1 MKKLLVIICVLL
13 IIFVGMYI
21 YKINSNQDN
30 VTAQEVQNIQ
40 DYIKKIYMWKEV
52 TGEALPEFDDIN
64 EAPDNWLWE
73 VVKKD
78 LEDYELTYEQ
88 IQQKSEELFGNNFSK
103 AFPKDGTDYMWF
115 DEETNKYYSTG
126 IGLDSQED
134 SFFINKIDKTND
146 GYQVEIAEYIVD
158 YSEYTSVENEE
169 MSNQDIQ
176 KNQSDNEAEEI
187 IEPGY
192 NIYIKNLDGNVIQTV
207 KSTESESQIIEIVKE
222 NIDKFS
228 KKTVKLIKDTNNNIY
243 VRQVERN
250 KWNKWD
256 VDNLSH
262 IIVENCQK
270 LSKE

>member
-30 VTAQEVQNIQ
+30 VTAQEVQ
-40 DYIKKIYMWKEV
+40 
-52 TGEALPEFDDIN
+52 
-64 EAPDNWLWE
+64 NWLWE

-169 MSNQDIQ
+169 MANQDIQ
-176 KNQSDNEAEEI
+176 KNQSDNQSDEI

-262 IIVENCQK
+262 IVVENCQK

>member
-1 MKKLLVIICVLL
+1 
-13 IIFVGMYI
+13 
-21 YKINSNQDN
+21 
-30 VTAQEVQNIQ
+30 
-40 DYIKKIYMWKEV
+40 
-52 TGEALPEFDDIN
+52 
-64 EAPDNWLWE
+64 
-73 VVKKD
+73 
-78 LEDYELTYEQ
+78 
-88 IQQKSEELFGNNFSK
+88 
-103 AFPKDGTDYMWF
+103 
-115 DEETNKYYSTG
+115 
-126 IGLDSQED
+126 
-134 SFFINKIDKTND
+134 
-146 GYQVEIAEYIVD
+146 
-158 YSEYTSVENEE
+158 

-176 KNQSDNEAEEI
+176 KNQLDNEAEEI

-250 KWNKWD
+250 KWD

-262 IIVENCQK
+262 IVVENCQK